1 MTLDT
6 EMLDF
11 DQRISMAEIKKKLR
25 EDPGVYGSKRYTAYL
40 ADRLGDELSP
50 REFFI
55 AANVI
60 IREMSIGNVDPT
72 KPTIPTDVVVYA
84 RMQGSFLITDFGIG
98 LSQDYCPPE
107 FARAVRAL
115 HREAYCE

>member
-72 KPTIPTDVVVYA
+72 KPTIPTDVVGFGGGLC
-84 RMQGSFLITDFGIG
+84 RGRFDFEICRSPFVVGEEVAKSRSI
-98 LSQDYCPPE
+98 
-107 FARAVRAL
+107 
-115 HREAYCE
+115 